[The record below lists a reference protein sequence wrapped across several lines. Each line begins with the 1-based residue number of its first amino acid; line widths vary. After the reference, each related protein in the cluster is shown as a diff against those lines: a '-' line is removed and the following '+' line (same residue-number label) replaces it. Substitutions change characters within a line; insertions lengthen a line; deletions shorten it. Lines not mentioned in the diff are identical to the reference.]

1 MEIVGLEDIP
11 KQQGY
16 ESEDEDIPVDPE
28 LLPKNSLMSLLSGN
42 QTKNKKQKSPTK
54 SKIREK
60 DNDNKYIQMIND
72 NENINKLESK
82 FYRLGKTTSSKDIL
96 KTRKKSDPVQLP
108 STPPKLNHIDPA
120 HLSDNESDVA
130 DTTLDIEAKIYGN
143 KKSTSVKDLFSNFKP
158 KHVVTLKIPPD
169 MLRKCSSDILE
180 DEHEDTEI
188 IESKIFANAK
198 SVNVQDMF
206 KQMKPQPNKFV
217 RLKMSPDILLRYSS
231 EAEDEIEE
239 MNTSDIERKIFE
251 SKPKSSVLS
260 ILGLK
265 QPVVKS
271 TTKKSKLTTA
281 TKAKETFFVTLRVNP
296 TELTK
301 IKQYDNP
308 LITRGVKTSGGG
320 GGGGKSSK
328 SFFASMMQAS
338 KAATKLEHIQ
348 QEKEIKPPEDLK
360 KWQFHIYDK
369 MDNDI
374 PRQLN
379 LKRRKR
385 KFDVDV
391 GGQFSLCPDMLS
403 CKNSKQYKYETKPLS
418 DLQEYAMFR
427 LPKLQKAPALQ
438 FAFNKIG
445 QNSGTELWVDF
456 FKPQQ
461 VNDLLMHKENKTQI
475 YNWIS
480 NSFAKLEN
488 QAPLKDM
495 KQKIKQR
502 RLQQLQDPF
511 VVYDNEG
518 EETDEEV
525 FSPFLI
531 IQGSCGS
538 GKSSAVHTVMNQLQ
552 GYVHEIN
559 TGQNRGRKDIY
570 NNLKELCTTQSVK
583 DTSEFHNGLVLL
595 EDINI
600 LFEQDKTF
608 WQVVQEIV
616 NISKRPIILTCEE
629 LWNIPK
635 SLIEFAQHDNS
646 MVFMDDYTVLKK
658 LVVDYLWICC
668 LVHHCDVEF
677 QILDDI
683 VDENW
688 NGHNFDIRGS
698 LMQCQILCESS
709 KTDSITVI
717 KRPPSVERPEVT
729 NLADLMDQL
738 EMSSSAD
745 VLQSLSKS
753 QFKFTRQENELDD
766 IYWIDEFNQTTL
778 PYELN
783 IGDVLQSQFKQLDK
797 SIPEVKFLMNDLRHE
812 TKTFLGSRAKFF
824 LNISLKRTRT
834 GGGSFSMLDTV
845 GVPDTSCLNHV
856 SNTSFI
862 LDILPMARHWTRF
875 QKSIDQ
881 FENDSLEQGKPSIKQ
896 FLKYRDFNYES
907 TLEATINFN

>member
-42 QTKNKKQKSPTK
+42 QTKIKKQKSPTK

-60 DNDNKYIQMIND
+60 DNDNKYVKMIND
-72 NENINKLESK
+72 NELESK
-82 FYRLGKTTSSKDIL
+82 IYRLGKPTSSKDIL
-96 KTRKKSDPVQLP
+96 KTRKISDPFP
-108 STPPKLNHIDPA
+108 SSPPKIKHIDQTHP
-120 HLSDNESDVA
+120 SDDESDVV
-130 DTTLDIEAKIYGN
+130 DTTIDIEAKIYGN

-158 KHVVTLKIPPD
+158 KQVVTLKIQPD
-169 MLRKCSSDILE
+169 LLRKHSSDILE

-198 SVNVQDMF
+198 SVNARDIF

-239 MNTSDIERKIFE
+239 MHTSDIERKIFE
-251 SKPKSSVLS
+251 SKPKSSVLN

-271 TTKKSKLTTA
+271 TTKKSKLTTTIT
-281 TKAKETFFVTLRVNP
+281 TKAKETLFVTLRVSP

-308 LITRGVKTSGGG
+308 LITRGVKTN

-348 QEKEIKPPEDLK
+348 QEKEIKPPDDLK
-360 KWQFHIYDK
+360 KWQFHIYEK
-369 MDNDI
+369 LDNEI
-374 PRQLN
+374 PRQID
-379 LKRRKR
+379 LKRRER
-385 KFDVDV
+385 EYDVDV
-391 GGQFSLCPDMLS
+391 GEQFSIFPDMLA
-403 CKNSKQYKYETKPLS
+403 CKKSKHYKYEIEPLS

-445 QNSGTELWVDF
+445 QTSGTELWVDF

-502 RLQQLQDPF
+502 RLQQIHDPF
-511 VVYDNEG
+511 VVYDEEG

-538 GKSSAVHTVMNQLQ
+538 GKSTAVHTVMNQLQ
-552 GYVHEIN
+552 GYVHEIFLYLL
-559 TGQNRGRKDIY
+559 TWGQK
-570 NNLKELCTTQSVK
+570 KECLWVK
-583 DTSEFHNGLVLL
+583 
-595 EDINI
+595 
-600 LFEQDKTF
+600 
-608 WQVVQEIV
+608 
-616 NISKRPIILTCEE
+616 
-629 LWNIPK
+629 
-635 SLIEFAQHDNS
+635 
-646 MVFMDDYTVLKK
+646 
-658 LVVDYLWICC
+658 
-668 LVHHCDVEF
+668 
-677 QILDDI
+677 
-683 VDENW
+683 
-688 NGHNFDIRGS
+688 
-698 LMQCQILCESS
+698 
-709 KTDSITVI
+709 
-717 KRPPSVERPEVT
+717 
-729 NLADLMDQL
+729 
-738 EMSSSAD
+738 
-745 VLQSLSKS
+745 
-753 QFKFTRQENELDD
+753 
-766 IYWIDEFNQTTL
+766 
-778 PYELN
+778 
-783 IGDVLQSQFKQLDK
+783 
-797 SIPEVKFLMNDLRHE
+797 
-812 TKTFLGSRAKFF
+812 
-824 LNISLKRTRT
+824 
-834 GGGSFSMLDTV
+834 
-845 GVPDTSCLNHV
+845 
-856 SNTSFI
+856 
-862 LDILPMARHWTRF
+862 
-875 QKSIDQ
+875 
-881 FENDSLEQGKPSIKQ
+881 
-896 FLKYRDFNYES
+896 
-907 TLEATINFN
+907 